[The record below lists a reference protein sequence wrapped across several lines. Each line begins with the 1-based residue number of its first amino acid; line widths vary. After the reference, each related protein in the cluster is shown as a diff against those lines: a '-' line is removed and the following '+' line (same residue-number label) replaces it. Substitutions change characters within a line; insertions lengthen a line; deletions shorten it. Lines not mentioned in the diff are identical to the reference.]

1 MVIRA
6 DIMAHKPSKA
16 IDLRNSVAVASQ
28 VSMVAVA
35 IMALVY
41 TLDYAQVIIAPV
53 FLGVVMGLM
62 FSPIA
67 TRLEQH
73 GLPSWLAA
81 LLIMVLF
88 VLVVAAAAVAFSV
101 PLSAWI
107 DRAPRIWESL
117 KLEIAS
123 WRALLSSVTAFRQQI
138 TDIAGQAGA
147 LTVNVAEG
155 DGFGGMTTLAPAILA
170 QTLLFF
176 VSLYFFVA
184 TRLQLRLAILRLCM
198 TRRLRLRTARFFRE
212 VEYLI
217 ARYLLTITVI
227 NIGLGLVVSLA
238 LWLLGVPSPLL
249 WGSLAALLNYLTYVG
264 PVVMALVLFG
274 VSLATRDGSFN
285 VLLPPLVYLVLNFVE
300 SEVVTNQTLGVAM
313 TINPFTIFLSLTFW
327 IWIWGPIGGFIAV
340 PSLLIL
346 QAFVRTVLPLA
357 RARPKS

>member
-1 MVIRA
+1 MNNAAGLFTYKR
-6 DIMAHKPSKA
+6 SKA
-16 IDLRNSVAVASQ
+16 LDLRETVAVASQ
-28 VSMVAVA
+28 ISMVAVA
-35 IMALVY
+35 LMALVY

-67 TRLEQH
+67 TRLERF

-88 VLVVAAAAVAFSV
+88 VLLVVAAAVAFSV
-101 PLSAWI
+101 PLSAWV

-123 WRALLSSVTAFRQQI
+123 WRSLLSSVTDLRQQI

-155 DGFGGMTTLAPAILA
+155 DGLGGVTTLAPAILA

-184 TRLQLRLAILRLCM
+184 TRMQLRLAILRLCM

-212 VEYLI
+212 VEFLI
-217 ARYLLTITVI
+217 ARYLLTITGI
-227 NIGLGLVVSLA
+227 NVCLGLVVSLT
-238 LWLLGVPSPLL
+238 LWLIGVPSPLL
-249 WGSLAALLNYLTYVG
+249 WGSLAALMNYLTYIG

-285 VLLPPLVYLVLNFVE
+285 VLLPPLLYLVLNFLE
-300 SEVVTNQTLGVAM
+300 SEVVTNQALGVAM
-313 TINPFTIFLSLTFW
+313 TINPFAIFLSLTFW
-327 IWIWGPIGGFIAV
+327 IWLWGPIGGFIAV

-346 QAFVRTVLPLA
+346 QAFIRTIIPVAPPR
-357 RARPKS
+357 RAN

>member
-1 MVIRA
+1 MTYRRSRA
-6 DIMAHKPSKA
+6 L
-16 IDLRNSVAVASQ
+16 DLRDTVAIASQ

-35 IMALVY
+35 IMALIY

-67 TRLEQH
+67 TRLERF

-88 VLVVAAAAVAFSV
+88 VLIVAVAAVAFSV

-123 WRALLSSVTAFRQQI
+123 WRDLFSSVAALRQQI

-147 LTVNVAEG
+147 MTVNVAEG
-155 DGFGGMTTLAPAILA
+155 DGLGGMTTLAPAILA

-184 TRLQLRLAILRLCM
+184 TRLQLRFAILRLCM

-212 VEYLI
+212 VEFLI
-217 ARYLLTITVI
+217 ARYLLTITGI

-238 LWLLGVPSPLL
+238 LWLIGVPSPLL
-249 WGSLAALLNYLTYVG
+249 WGSLAALMNYLTYVG
-264 PVVMALVLFG
+264 PAVMALVLFG

-285 VLLPPLVYLVLNFVE
+285 VLLPAVVYLVLNFIE
-300 SEVVTNQTLGVAM
+300 SEFVTNQALGVAM
-313 TINPFTIFLSLTFW
+313 TVNPFAVFLSLTFW
-327 IWIWGPIGGFIAV
+327 LWIWGPIGGFIAV

-346 QAFVRTVLPLA
+346 QAFIRTVMPVTPRSKDPI
-357 RARPKS
+357 RASRS